1 MPHNTN
7 NPIRKSWIEVPKNS
21 DFPIQNIPFGV
32 FLTKEDVITIG
43 TRIGDYAIDL
53 GALQQLNYFEGI
65 ELTDDMFM
73 QDTLNDFISDGKK
86 TWRLVRNRIGDIFD
100 SNNPKLRDNQEHRD
114 IVIFKMEDVEMQLPV
129 LIGDYTDFYSSKE
142 HATNVG
148 KMFRDPENAL
158 LPNWLHIPVGYHG
171 RSSTIVPSGIPVH
184 RPMGQTLPNGENTPV
199 FGPSR
204 SIDFELE
211 TAFITTDANIMGEN
225 IPINEAEDYIFGMV
239 LLNDWSARDIQK
251 WEYVPLGPFLA
262 KNFASSISPWIVT
275 MDALEPFRCRGPIQE
290 PTPLPYLQ
298 QKGKNA
304 FDINLEVFIE
314 PEDVEPTLVSKSNFK
329 YMYWSMS
336 QQLAHH
342 TSNGCRINSGDMM
355 GSGTISGPTP
365 DSYGSMLELT
375 WGGKNPIKMKDGS
388 ERKFIND
395 NDTVIMKG
403 YCQNSSVRI
412 GFGSVESKLLP
423 PFVRK

>member
-1 MPHNTN
+1 MPNTAN
-7 NPIRKSWIEVPKNS
+7 NPARKSWIPIPENS

-43 TRIGDYAIDL
+43 TRIGDCAIDM
-53 GALQQLNYFEGI
+53 GALQQLGYFEGI

-86 TWRLVRNRIGDIFD
+86 TWRLVRNRLADLFD
-100 SNNPKLRDNQEHRD
+100 ENNSKLRDNDKHRD
-114 IVIFKMEDVEMQLPV
+114 IVIFKIDDIEMLLPV
-129 LIGDYTDFYSSKE
+129 QIGDYTDFYSSKE

-171 RSSTIVPSGIPVH
+171 RSSTIIPSGIPVH
-184 RPMGQTLPNGENTPV
+184 RPMGQILPNGQTTPV
-199 FGPSR
+199 FGPSQL
-204 SIDFELE
+204 IDFELE

-225 IPINEAEDYIFGMV
+225 IPINEVEDYIFGMV
-239 LLNDWSARDIQK
+239 LLNDWSARDMQK

-275 MDALEPFRCRGPIQE
+275 MDALEPFRVKGPKQE

-298 QKGKNA
+298 QKGKHA
-304 FDINLEVFIE
+304 FDINLEVYIK
-314 PEDVEPTLVSKSNFK
+314 PENVEESLVSKSNFK

-342 TSNGCRINSGDMM
+342 TSNGCRVNSGDMM
-355 GSGTISGPTP
+355 GSGTISGPTE
-365 DSYGSMLELT
+365 DSFGSMLELT

-403 YCQNSSVRI
+403 FCQNSSIRI
-412 GFGSVESKLLP
+412 GFGEVASKLLP

>member
-1 MPHNTN
+1 MPITANYPN
-7 NPIRKSWIEVPKNS
+7 RKCWLSVPQNS

-32 FLTKEDVITIG
+32 FITKDDVITIG

-53 GALQQLNYFEGI
+53 GALQQLHYFDGL
-65 ELTDDMFM
+65 ELTEDLFL

-86 TWRLVRNRIGDIFD
+86 TWRLVRNRIADIFD
-100 SNNPKLRDNQEHRD
+100 ETNPLLRDNAEHRAQ
-114 IVIFKMEDVEMQLPV
+114 IICLISEVEMQLPV
-129 LIGDYTDFYSSKE
+129 QIGDYTDFYSSKE

-148 KMFRDPENAL
+148 MMFRDPENAL

-184 RPMGQTLPNGENTPV
+184 RPMGQTLPVGENSPV

-204 SIDFELE
+204 LIDFELE
-211 TAFITTDANIMGEN
+211 MAFITTDANVMGEN
-225 IPINEAEDYIFGMV
+225 IPVHEAEDYIFGMV

-275 MDALEPFRCRGPIQE
+275 MDALEPFRTKGPKQD

-298 QKGKNA
+298 QKGKYA
-304 FDINLEVFIE
+304 FDIQLEVSIQ
-314 PEDVEPTLVSKSNFK
+314 PENAPATVVSESNFK

-342 TSNGCRINSGDMM
+342 TSNGCRVNSGDMM

-365 DSYGSMLELT
+365 SSYGSMLELT
-375 WGGKNPIKMKDGS
+375 WGGKNPIQLADGS

-395 NDTVIMKG
+395 NDTVNIKG
-403 YCQNSSVRI
+403 FCENQEVRI
-412 GFGSVESKLLP
+412 GFGEVSSKLLP

>member
-1 MPHNTN
+1 MPNIAN
-7 NPIRKSWIEVPKNS
+7 NPSRKSWINVPASS

-32 FLTKEDVITIG
+32 FLTKDDVITIG
-43 TRIGDYAIDL
+43 TRIGNCAIDM
-53 GALQQLNYFEGI
+53 GALQQLGYFEGI
-65 ELTDDMFM
+65 DLTDDMFM

-86 TWRLVRNRIGDIFD
+86 TWRAVRNRLGDIFD
-100 SNNPKLRDNQEHRD
+100 SNNPQLRDNKEHCEV
-114 IVIFKMEDVEMQLPV
+114 VIFNINDVEMQLPV

-148 KMFRDPENAL
+148 KMFRDPANAL

-171 RSSTIVPSGIPVH
+171 RSSTIVPSGIPLH
-184 RPMGQTLPNGENTPV
+184 RPMGQTLPNGETTPV

-204 SIDFELE
+204 SVDFELE
-211 TAFITTDANIMGEN
+211 TAFITTDANILGEN
-225 IPINEAEDYIFGMV
+225 IPIAEAEDYIFGMV

-262 KNFASSISPWIVT
+262 KNFGSSISPWIVT
-275 MDALEPFRCRGPIQE
+275 MDALEPFRTKSPKQE
-290 PTPLPYLQ
+290 PRPFPYLQ
-298 QKGKNA
+298 LKGKHA
-304 FDINLEVFIE
+304 YDINLEVYIT
-314 PEDVEPTLVSKSNFK
+314 PEDSEATLVSKSNFK
-329 YMYWSMS
+329 YMYWTMV

-342 TSNGCRINSGDMM
+342 TSNGCRVNSGDMM
-355 GSGTISGPTP
+355 GSGTISGPTE
-365 DSYGSMLELT
+365 DSFGSMLELT

-395 NDTVIMKG
+395 NDTVTIKG
-403 YCQNSSVRI
+403 HCQNSSVRI
-412 GFGSVESKLLP
+412 GFGEVSTKLLP

>member
-1 MPHNTN
+1 MPITANYPN
-7 NPIRKSWIEVPKNS
+7 RKCWLTVPQNS

-32 FLTKEDVITIG
+32 FITKDDVITIG

-53 GALQQLNYFEGI
+53 GALQQLHYFDGL
-65 ELTDDMFM
+65 ELTEDLFL

-86 TWRLVRNRIGDIFD
+86 TWRLVRNRIADIFD
-100 SNNPKLRDNQEHRD
+100 ETNPLLRDNATHRAQ
-114 IVIFKMEDVEMQLPV
+114 IICSVAEVEMQLPV
-129 LIGDYTDFYSSKE
+129 QIGDYTDFYSSKE

-148 KMFRDPENAL
+148 MMFRDPANAL

-184 RPMGQTLPNGENTPV
+184 RPMGQTLPAGEESPV

-204 SIDFELE
+204 LIDFELE
-211 TAFITTDANIMGEN
+211 MAFITTDANVMGEN
-225 IPINEAEDYIFGMV
+225 IPVHEAEDYIFGMV

-275 MDALEPFRCRGPIQE
+275 MDALEPFRTKGPKQD

-298 QKGKNA
+298 QKGKYA
-304 FDINLEVFIE
+304 FDINLEVAIQ
-314 PEDVEPTLVSKSNFK
+314 PENGSETVVSQSNFK

-342 TSNGCRINSGDMM
+342 TSNGCRVNSGDMM

-365 DSYGSMLELT
+365 TSYGSMLELT
-375 WGGKNPIKMKDGS
+375 WGGKNPVKLTDGT

-403 YCQNSSVRI
+403 FCENQEVRI
-412 GFGSVESKLLP
+412 GFGEVSSKLLP

>member
-1 MPHNTN
+1 MPNIANDPT
-7 NPIRKSWIEVPKNS
+7 RKSWITVPEKS

-32 FLTKEDVITIG
+32 FITKEDVITIG
-43 TRIGDYAIDL
+43 TRIGNSAIDM
-53 GALQQLNYFEGI
+53 GALQQLGYFEGI
-65 ELTDDMFM
+65 DLTDDMFM

-86 TWRLVRNRIGDIFD
+86 TWRLVRNRLVEIFD
-100 SNNPKLRDNQEHRD
+100 AENPKLRDNKKHRD
-114 IVIFKMEDVEMQLPV
+114 IVIFDVKDIEMLLPV
-129 LIGDYTDFYSSKE
+129 QIGDYTDFYSSKE

-171 RSSTIVPSGIPVH
+171 RSSTIVPSGVSVR
-184 RPMGQTLPNGENTPV
+184 RPNGQTLPVGATEPV
-199 FGPSR
+199 FGPSK
-204 SIDFELE
+204 SVDFELE
-211 TAFITTDANIMGEN
+211 TAFITTDANLMGER
-225 IPINEAEDYIFGMV
+225 IPVDQAEEYIFGMV
-239 LLNDWSARDIQK
+239 LFNDWSARDIQK

-275 MDALEPFRCRGPIQE
+275 MDALEAFRVKGPEQS

-298 QKGKNA
+298 QSGKKA
-304 FDINLEVFIE
+304 FDINLQVAIK
-314 PEDVEPTLVSKSNFK
+314 PENSEETIVSNSNFK

-342 TSNGCRINSGDMM
+342 TINGCRVNSGDMM

-365 DSYGSMLELT
+365 DSFGSMLELT
-375 WGGKNPIKMKDGS
+375 WSGKNPVILNDGT

-395 NDTVIMKG
+395 NDTVIIRG
-403 YCQNSSVRI
+403 YCENDEIRI
-412 GFGSVESKLLP
+412 GFGECASKLLP
-423 PFVRK
+423 AISIK

>member
-1 MPHNTN
+1 MPLNTN
-7 NPIRKSWIEVPKNS
+7 NPKRKSWLTVPKDS

-65 ELTDDMFM
+65 DLTDDMFM

-86 TWRLVRNRIGDIFD
+86 TWRLVRNRISDIFEQ
-100 SNNPKLRDNQEHRD
+100 SNPILRDNQEHRD

-184 RPMGQTLPNGENTPV
+184 RPMGQTLPNGESTPV

-204 SIDFELE
+204 LIDFELE

-275 MDALEPFRCRGPIQE
+275 MDALEPFRTKGPNQE
-290 PTPLPYLQ
+290 PMPLPYLQ
-298 QKGKNA
+298 QKGKHTY
-304 FDINLEVFIE
+304 DINLEVYIE
-314 PEDVEPTLVSKSNFK
+314 PENVAPSLVSKSNFK
-329 YMYWSMS
+329 YMYWTMS

-342 TSNGCRINSGDMM
+342 TSNGCRVNSGDMM

-365 DSYGSMLELT
+365 DSFGSMLELT
-375 WGGKNPIKMKDGS
+375 WGGKNPIKMNDGS

-395 NDTVIMKG
+395 NDTVTMKG

-412 GFGSVESKLLP
+412 GFGEVSSKLLP